1 MVDRLYEALDLP
13 DRSYLG
19 KRVYKRFFHE
29 HAKLGVTDR
38 KALSEDIDT
47 IVWQY
52 TLKPSTVPIQPY
64 HDDEREYLEVAVI
77 QVTMKNQRRTTRI
90 TEIIHRAI
98 PYPVILVLAYGT
110 MVLVSLAQKRLSR
123 AESDAV
129 VAEDFADSDWIDLAN
144 TADTEERFL
153 ESVSFRRLPAT
164 DFFVYY
170 TAFFDRVVALE
181 AARISGRFG
190 VNAIDSKRRHLARYT
205 ELNREIAELRAAIQK
220 EPAFNRKVE
229 LNSKIKELE
238 DLRDREVQRL

>member
-47 IVWQY
+47 ILWQY

-64 HDDEREYLEVAVI
+64 HDEEREYLEVAVI
-77 QVTMKNQRRTTRI
+77 QLTLKNQRRTTRI

-98 PYPVILVLAYGT
+98 PYPVVLVLAYGT

-123 AESDAV
+123 AESDAI
-129 VAEDFADSDWIDLAN
+129 VAEDFANSDWIDLAN
-144 TADTEERFL
+144 TAEVEEQFL
-153 ESVSFRRLPAT
+153 ESVSFRRLSAT
-164 DFFVYY
+164 NFFVYY
-170 TAFFDRVVALE
+170 TAFLDRVVALE
-181 AARISGRFG
+181 AARVSGRFG
-190 VNAIDSKRRHLARYT
+190 VDAIDSKRKYLQRYT
-205 ELNREIAELRAAIQK
+205 ELNREIAVLRAAIQK
-220 EPAFNRKVE
+220 ETAFNRKVE
-229 LNSKIKELE
+229 LNGKIKELE